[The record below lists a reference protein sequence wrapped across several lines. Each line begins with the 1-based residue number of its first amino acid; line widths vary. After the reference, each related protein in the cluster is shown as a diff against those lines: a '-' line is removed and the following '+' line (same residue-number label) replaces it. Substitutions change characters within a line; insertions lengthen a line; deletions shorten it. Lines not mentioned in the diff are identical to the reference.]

1 MDNFNQ
7 DDLFADILPPMPT
20 RMPEKRRTNKRGAH
34 PFQRSGLISRL
45 PALPEGLP
53 EYRVV
58 RKERRKRS
66 ISAFR
71 QGGVIEI
78 HIPARLSKRQELEL
92 IPEMIEM
99 VLKREA
105 KARKGDDQL
114 LKIALEILERY
125 LPDFYERPTSI
136 TWRSMNERWG
146 SCTTVDGTI
155 RISDR
160 LVNAPDYVLNYIIF
174 HELIHLRVHA
184 HDQNFHEYLERYTDQ
199 VKAEAFLEGYEIG
212 IQSGNLAR
220 NKNEG
225 GADFEN
231 QDSFPAAGSQN

>member
-7 DDLFADILPPMPT
+7 ADLFADILPPMPT
-20 RMPEKRRTNKRGAH
+20 KAPNKKRSTH
-34 PFQRSGLISRL
+34 PFQRGGSISRL
-45 PALPEGLP
+45 PTLPDNLP
-53 EYRVV
+53 EYRVI

-71 QGGVIEI
+71 QAGVIEI

-114 LKIALEILERY
+114 LKIALEILEKY

-160 LVNAPDYVLNYIIF
+160 LINAPDYVLNYIIF

-184 HDQNFHEYLERYTDQ
+184 HDQNFYEYLERYTDQ
-199 VKAEAFLEGYEIG
+199 VKAEAFLEGYENG
-212 IQSGNLAR
+212 VQAGNL
-220 NKNEG
+220 K
-225 GADFEN
+225 GAE
-231 QDSFPAAGSQN
+231 

>member
-7 DDLFADILPPMPT
+7 ADLFADILPPMPEQ
-20 RMPEKRRTNKRGAH
+20 RREKKRGSR
-34 PFQRSGLISRL
+34 PFQRSGSISKL
-45 PALPEGLP
+45 PTLPENLP
-53 EYRVV
+53 EYRVI

-71 QGGVIEI
+71 MAGVIEI

-105 KARKGDDQL
+105 RARKGNDQL
-114 LKIALEILERY
+114 LMISLEILEKY

-155 RISDR
+155 RISER
-160 LVNAPDYVLNYIIF
+160 LINAPEYVLNYIIF

-184 HDQNFHEYLERYTDQ
+184 HDENFYEYLQRYTDQ
-199 VKAEAFLEGYEIG
+199 IKAEAFLEGYEIG
-212 IQSGNLAR
+212 VQSGSGIPANPS
-220 NKNEG
+220 
-225 GADFEN
+225 N
-231 QDSFPAAGSQN
+231 QN

>member
-1 MDNFNQ
+1 M
-7 DDLFADILPPMPT
+7 PPAKP
-20 RMPEKRRTNKRGAH
+20 RKNRSRA
-34 PFQRSGLISRL
+34 FQRSSSISNL
-45 PALPEGLP
+45 PVLPPGLP
-53 EYRVV
+53 EYRVI

-71 QGGVIEI
+71 QAGVIEI

-114 LKIALEILERY
+114 LKISLELLANY

-136 TWRSMNERWG
+136 TWRQMNERWG

-155 RISDR
+155 RISER
-160 LVNAPDYVLNYIIF
+160 LITAPDYVLNYIIF

-184 HDQNFHEYLERYTDQ
+184 HDKNFYEYLERYTEQ
-199 VKAEAFLEGYEIG
+199 SRAEAFLEGYEIG
-212 IQSGNLAR
+212 SQS
-220 NKNEG
+220 
-225 GADFEN
+225 ADFGATDAQSAGETV
-231 QDSFPAAGSQN
+231 DS

>member
-1 MDNFNQ
+1 M
-7 DDLFADILPPMPT
+7 PPAKP
-20 RMPEKRRTNKRGAH
+20 RKNRSRA
-34 PFQRSGLISRL
+34 FQRSSSISNL
-45 PALPEGLP
+45 PVLPPGLP
-53 EYRVV
+53 EYRVI

-71 QGGVIEI
+71 QAGVIEI

-114 LKIALEILERY
+114 LKISLELLAKY

-136 TWRSMNERWG
+136 TWRQMNERWG

-155 RISDR
+155 RISER
-160 LVNAPDYVLNYIIF
+160 LITAPDYVLNYIIF

-184 HDQNFHEYLERYTDQ
+184 HDKNFYEYLERYTEQ
-199 VKAEAFLEGYEIG
+199 SRAEAFLEGYEIG
-212 IQSGNLAR
+212 SQS
-220 NKNEG
+220 
-225 GADFEN
+225 ADFGATAAQSAGEN
-231 QDSFPAAGSQN
+231 IDS

>member
-7 DDLFADILPPMPT
+7 ADLFADILPPMS
-20 RMPEKRRTNKRGAH
+20 ENKQKNKRSSRA
-34 PFQRSGLISRL
+34 FQRSGSISKL
-45 PALPEGLP
+45 PTLPENLP
-53 EYRVV
+53 EFRVI

-71 QGGVIEI
+71 HSGVIEI

-92 IPEMIEM
+92 IPEMIDM

-105 KARKGDDQL
+105 KARKGDEQL
-114 LKIALEILERY
+114 LKIALEILEKY

-160 LVNAPDYVLNYIIF
+160 LINAPEYVLNYIIF
-174 HELIHLRVHA
+174 HELIHLRVYA
-184 HDQNFHEYLERYTDQ
+184 HDENFYEYLQRYGEQ
-199 VKAEAFLEGYEIG
+199 EKAEAFLEGFEIG
-212 IQSGNLAR
+212 VQTGN
-220 NKNEG
+220 
-225 GADFEN
+225 F
-231 QDSFPAAGSQN
+231 Q

>member
-1 MDNFNQ
+1 VDNFNQ
-7 DDLFADILPPMPT
+7 ADLFADILPPMPT
-20 RMPEKRRTNKRGAH
+20 KSPNNYPNKSTRRGRSTH
-34 PFQRSGLISRL
+34 PFQRGGSISKL
-45 PALPEGLP
+45 PTLPDNLP

-71 QGGVIEI
+71 QAGVIEI

-114 LKIALEILERY
+114 LEIALEILEKY

-136 TWRSMNERWG
+136 TWRGMGERWG

-160 LVNAPDYVLNYIIF
+160 LINAPDYVLNYIIF

-184 HDQNFHEYLERYTDQ
+184 HDDIFYEYLQRYTDQ
-199 VKAEAFLEGYEIG
+199 VKAEAYLDGYEQG
-212 IQSGNLAR
+212 VQAGNPIRA
-220 NKNEG
+220 E
-225 GADFEN
+225 
-231 QDSFPAAGSQN
+231 

>member
-7 DDLFADILPPMPT
+7 ADLFADILPPMPIKSPGKNPT
-20 RMPEKRRTNKRGAH
+20 R
-34 PFQRSGLISRL
+34 PFQRSGSNTFKSSISKLPNL
-45 PALPEGLP
+45 PADLPP
-53 EYRVV
+53 YRVI

-71 QGGVIEI
+71 SGGVIEI
-78 HIPARLSKRQELEL
+78 HIPAQLSKQQEIEL
-92 IPEMIEM
+92 IPEMIAM

-114 LKIALEILERY
+114 MQIALGLLEEY
-125 LPDFYERPTSI
+125 LPDFFERPTSI

-160 LVNAPDYVLNYIIF
+160 LINAPEYVLNYIIF

-184 HDQNFHEYLERYTDQ
+184 HDESFYELLNRYSDQNR
-199 VKAEAFLEGYEIG
+199 AEAFLEGYELGAQTGAG
-212 IQSGNLAR
+212 INPTDL
-220 NKNEG
+220 
-225 GADFEN
+225 
-231 QDSFPAAGSQN
+231 

>member
-1 MDNFNQ
+1 VDNFNQ
-7 DDLFADILPPMPT
+7 DDLFADILPPMQSDKSGN
-20 RMPEKRRTNKRGAH
+20 KRRNSR
-34 PFQRSGLISRL
+34 PFQRSGSISRL
-45 PALPEGLP
+45 PTLPVNLPDNLP
-53 EYRVV
+53 EYRVI

-71 QGGVIEI
+71 QAGVIEI

-105 KARKGDDQL
+105 KSRKGDDQL

-136 TWRSMNERWG
+136 TWRRMNERWG

-155 RISDR
+155 RISER
-160 LVNAPDYVLNYIIF
+160 LINAPGYVLNYIIF

-184 HDQNFHEYLERYTDQ
+184 HDENFYEYLQRYTDQ
-199 VKAEAFLEGYEIG
+199 EKAEAFLEGYEIG
-212 IQSGNLAR
+212 VQSGNL
-220 NKNEG
+220 G
-225 GADFEN
+225 TF
-231 QDSFPAAGSQN
+231 S

>member
-7 DDLFADILPPMPT
+7 ADLFADILPPMPS
-20 RMPEKRRTNKRGAH
+20 EKSGNKRRAAR
-34 PFQRSGLISRL
+34 PFQRSGSISRL
-45 PALPEGLP
+45 PTLPDNLP
-53 EYRVV
+53 EYRVI

-71 QGGVIEI
+71 AAGVIEI

-114 LKIALEILERY
+114 LKIALEILEKF

-155 RISDR
+155 RISER
-160 LVNAPDYVLNYIIF
+160 LINAPEYVLNYIIF

-184 HDQNFHEYLERYTDQ
+184 HDENFYEYLQRYTDQ
-199 VKAEAFLEGYEIG
+199 EKAEAFLEGYEIG
-212 IQSGNLAR
+212 VQSGS
-220 NKNEG
+220 G
-225 GADFEN
+225 
-231 QDSFPAAGSQN
+231 FPATSSNQN

>member
-7 DDLFADILPPMPT
+7 ADLFADILPPMPIKPKTANRT
-20 RMPEKRRTNKRGAH
+20 R
-34 PFQRSGLISRL
+34 PFQRSGATSISKL
-45 PALPEGLP
+45 PNLPPGLP

-71 QGGVIEI
+71 SAGIIEI
-78 HIPARLSKRQELEL
+78 HIPARLSKRQEIEL
-92 IPEMIEM
+92 IPEMIAM

-105 KARKGDDQL
+105 KARKGDEQL
-114 LKIALEILERY
+114 LQISLKILEEY

-136 TWRSMNERWG
+136 TWRNMNERWG

-155 RISDR
+155 RISER
-160 LVNAPDYVLNYIIF
+160 LINAPDYVLNYIIF

-184 HDQNFHEYLERYTDQ
+184 HDENFYQYLKRYTDQ
-199 VKAEAFLEGYEIG
+199 DRAEAFLEGYENG
-212 IQSGNLAR
+212 VQVGHLATPT
-220 NKNEG
+220 
-225 GADFEN
+225 
-231 QDSFPAAGSQN
+231 PA

>member
-7 DDLFADILPPMPT
+7 ADLFADILPPMPSDKSGS
-20 RMPEKRRTNKRGAH
+20 KRRTAR
-34 PFQRSGLISRL
+34 PFQRSGSISRL
-45 PALPEGLP
+45 PTLPDNLP
-53 EYRVV
+53 EYRVI

-71 QGGVIEI
+71 AAGVIEI

-114 LKIALEILERY
+114 LKIALEILEKY

-155 RISDR
+155 RISER
-160 LVNAPDYVLNYIIF
+160 LINAPEYVLNYIIF

-184 HDQNFHEYLERYTDQ
+184 HDENFYEYLKRYTDQ
-199 VKAEAFLEGYEIG
+199 EKAEAFLEGYEIG
-212 IQSGNLAR
+212 VQSGS
-220 NKNEG
+220 G
-225 GADFEN
+225 
-231 QDSFPAAGSQN
+231 FPATSSNQN

>member
-1 MDNFNQ
+1 VDNFNQ
-7 DDLFADILPPMPT
+7 DDLFADILPPMPSDKSGN
-20 RMPEKRRTNKRGAH
+20 KRRTSR
-34 PFQRSGLISRL
+34 PFQRSGSISRL
-45 PALPEGLP
+45 PTLPVNLPDNLP
-53 EYRVV
+53 EYRVI

-71 QGGVIEI
+71 QAGVIEI

-105 KARKGDDQL
+105 KSRKGDDQL

-136 TWRSMNERWG
+136 TWRRMNERWG

-155 RISDR
+155 RISER
-160 LVNAPDYVLNYIIF
+160 LINAPEYVLNYIIF

-184 HDQNFHEYLERYTDQ
+184 HDESFYEYLQRYTDQ
-199 VKAEAFLEGYEIG
+199 EKAEAFLEGYEIG
-212 IQSGNLAR
+212 VQSGNL
-220 NKNEG
+220 G
-225 GADFEN
+225 
-231 QDSFPAAGSQN
+231 SFS

>member
-7 DDLFADILPPMPT
+7 ADLFADILPPMPSKSQNK
-20 RMPEKRRTNKRGAH
+20 KRSTH
-34 PFQRSGLISRL
+34 PFQRGGSISRL
-45 PALPEGLP
+45 PTLPENLP
-53 EYRVV
+53 EYRVI

-71 QGGVIEI
+71 QAGVIEI

-114 LKIALEILERY
+114 LKIALDILEKY

-136 TWRSMNERWG
+136 TWRGMNERWG

-160 LVNAPDYVLNYIIF
+160 LINAPDYVLNYIIF

-184 HDQNFHEYLERYTDQ
+184 HDQNFYEYLERYTDQ
-199 VKAEAFLEGYEIG
+199 VKAEAFLEGYENG
-212 IQSGNLAR
+212 VQAGNL
-220 NKNEG
+220 K
-225 GADFEN
+225 GAE
-231 QDSFPAAGSQN
+231 

>member
-7 DDLFADILPPMPT
+7 ADLFADILPPMPIKPKTGNRT
-20 RMPEKRRTNKRGAH
+20 R
-34 PFQRSGLISRL
+34 PFQRSGATSISKL
-45 PALPEGLP
+45 PNLPPGLP

-71 QGGVIEI
+71 SAGIIEI
-78 HIPARLSKRQELEL
+78 HIPARLSKRQEIEL
-92 IPEMIEM
+92 IPEMIAM

-105 KARKGDDQL
+105 KARKGDEQL
-114 LKIALEILERY
+114 LQISLEILEEY

-136 TWRSMNERWG
+136 TWRNMNERWG

-155 RISDR
+155 RISER
-160 LVNAPDYVLNYIIF
+160 LINAPDYVLNYIIF

-184 HDQNFHEYLERYTDQ
+184 HDENFYQYLNRYTDQ
-199 VKAEAFLEGYEIG
+199 DRAEAFLEGYE
-212 IQSGNLAR
+212 SGVQ
-220 NKNEG
+220 G
-225 GADFEN
+225 GHLN
-231 QDSFPAAGSQN
+231 PPTPA

>member
-7 DDLFADILPPMPT
+7 ADLFADILPPMPSKS
-20 RMPEKRRTNKRGAH
+20 PNKNPSKNRSAH
-34 PFQRSGLISRL
+34 PFQRGGSISRL
-45 PALPEGLP
+45 PTLPDDLP
-53 EYRVV
+53 EYRVI

-71 QGGVIEI
+71 QAGVIEI

-114 LKIALEILERY
+114 LKIALEILESY

-160 LVNAPDYVLNYIIF
+160 LINAPDYVLKYIIF

-184 HDQNFHEYLERYTDQ
+184 HDQNFYEYLQRYTDQ
-199 VKAEAFLEGYEIG
+199 VKAEAFLDGYEIG
-212 IQSGNLAR
+212 AQTGNFAP
-220 NKNEG
+220 
-225 GADFEN
+225 F
-231 QDSFPAAGSQN
+231 S

>member
-7 DDLFADILPPMPT
+7 ADLFADILPPMPSKNSEGKSGN
-20 RMPEKRRTNKRGAH
+20 RKRSAR
-34 PFQRSGLISRL
+34 PFQRSGSISKL
-45 PALPEGLP
+45 PTLPDNLP
-53 EYRVV
+53 EYRVI

-71 QGGVIEI
+71 QAGVIEI

-114 LKIALEILERY
+114 LKISLEILEKY

-136 TWRSMNERWG
+136 TWRRMNERWG

-155 RISDR
+155 RISER
-160 LVNAPDYVLNYIIF
+160 LINAPDYVLHYIIF

-184 HDQNFHEYLERYTDQ
+184 HDENFYEYLERYSDQ
-199 VKAEAFLEGYEIG
+199 IKAEAFLEGYENG
-212 IQSGNLAR
+212 VQAGNLSEAPAA
-220 NKNEG
+220 NLSVD
-225 GADFEN
+225 GADATF
-231 QDSFPAAGSQN
+231 

>member
-7 DDLFADILPPMPT
+7 ADLFADILPPMPT
-20 RMPEKRRTNKRGAH
+20 TSPNKKRSAR
-34 PFQRSGLISRL
+34 PFQRGGSIARL
-45 PALPEGLP
+45 PTLPDNLP
-53 EYRVV
+53 EYRVI

-71 QGGVIEI
+71 QAGVIEI

-114 LKIALEILERY
+114 LKIALDILEKY

-160 LVNAPDYVLNYIIF
+160 LINAPDYVLNYIIF

-184 HDQNFHEYLERYTDQ
+184 HDQNFYEYLERYTDQ
-199 VKAEAFLEGYEIG
+199 VKAEAFLEGYENG
-212 IQSGNLAR
+212 VQAGNRSAPPT
-220 NKNEG
+220 
-225 GADFEN
+225 EN
-231 QDSFPAAGSQN
+231 LCDDDVAENL

>member
-1 MDNFNQ
+1 VDNFNQ
-7 DDLFADILPPMPT
+7 ADLFADILPPMPSKS
-20 RMPEKRRTNKRGAH
+20 PNKNPSKNRSAH
-34 PFQRSGLISRL
+34 PFQRGGSISRL
-45 PALPEGLP
+45 PTLPDDLP
-53 EYRVV
+53 EYRVI

-71 QGGVIEI
+71 QAGVIEI

-114 LKIALEILERY
+114 LKIALEVLESY

-160 LVNAPDYVLNYIIF
+160 LINAPDYVLKYIIF

-184 HDQNFHEYLERYTDQ
+184 HDQNFYEYLQRYTDQ
-199 VKAEAFLEGYEIG
+199 VKAEAFLDGYEIG
-212 IQSGNLAR
+212 AQTGNFAP
-220 NKNEG
+220 
-225 GADFEN
+225 F
-231 QDSFPAAGSQN
+231 S

>member
-7 DDLFADILPPMPT
+7 ADLFADILPPMPT
-20 RMPEKRRTNKRGAH
+20 KAPTKSPTGSPNRKRSAH
-34 PFQRSGLISRL
+34 PFQRGGSISRL
-45 PALPEGLP
+45 PTLPDNLP
-53 EYRVV
+53 EYRVI

-71 QGGVIEI
+71 QAGVIEI

-114 LKIALEILERY
+114 LKIALDILEKY

-160 LVNAPDYVLNYIIF
+160 LINAPDYVLNYIIF

-184 HDQNFHEYLERYTDQ
+184 HDQNFYEYLERYTDQ
-199 VKAEAFLEGYEIG
+199 VKAEAFLEGYENG
-212 IQSGNLAR
+212 VQAGNIR
-220 NKNEG
+220 
-225 GADFEN
+225 AD
-231 QDSFPAAGSQN
+231 

>member
-7 DDLFADILPPMPT
+7 EDLFADILPPMPPAKPQKN
-20 RMPEKRRTNKRGAH
+20 RSRA
-34 PFQRSGLISRL
+34 FQRSSSISNL
-45 PALPEGLP
+45 PVLPPGLP
-53 EYRVV
+53 EYRVI

-71 QGGVIEI
+71 QAGVIEI

-114 LKIALEILERY
+114 LKISLELLAKY

-136 TWRSMNERWG
+136 TWRQMNERWG

-155 RISDR
+155 RISER
-160 LVNAPDYVLNYIIF
+160 LITAPDYVLNYIIF

-184 HDQNFHEYLERYTDQ
+184 HDKNFYEYLERYTEQ
-199 VKAEAFLEGYEIG
+199 SRAEAFLEGYEIG
-212 IQSGNLAR
+212 SQS
-220 NKNEG
+220 
-225 GADFEN
+225 ADFGATDAQSAGETV
-231 QDSFPAAGSQN
+231 DS

>member
-184 HDQNFHEYLERYTDQ
+184 HDQNFYEYLERYTDQ